1 MRLKRAGKTAL
12 GILIA
17 ALVWIA
23 MVPCMFTPLGVLFP
37 LPFIYLSHRRNM
49 WWGVGAYALATAA
62 YMLLLGTLA
71 AVWAGLGILPFL
83 VALRLIREK
92 RPMMGSVLILAGT
105 SLVSMLLGVL
115 VLSLATGQ
123 SLIPY
128 LEGVIRAYLSG
139 DSLPAVLRDPLLRMI
154 DLASN
159 GTALLTAEQS
169 LELYRPIEAGDL
181 PRLMEG
187 AVEAASL
194 LLYRSLPYFLMFW
207 ALVCGVA
214 CWTAPVFLL
223 RRAGLDVAV
232 LPQFSRWALPKRIGF
247 GLFVLVV
254 VSLLGYWVGIPGFM
268 VVYYTLSQLFL
279 LAYGLQG
286 LAVISFLLRRW
297 RVPLAGRVPVE
308 IICWLLFACLLP
320 VLGVAEQFFQIRQQ
334 LTMRDL

>member
-23 MVPCMFTPLGVLFP
+23 MVPCMFALGVLFA
-37 LPFIYLSHRRNM
+37 LPIYLSHRRNM
-49 WWGVGAYALATAA
+49 WWGVGAYALVSAA

-169 LELYRPIEAGDL
+169 LELYDRFEAGAAPAGGGRGRSGFPAAVSFPALFPDVL
-181 PRLMEG
+181 GAGMRRGLLDGAGISVAPGGPGCSGAATVLPLGFAQANRLWAVRVGGRFAFGILGGHPRLYGGVLYAVPIVLAGLRIAGVGGDFLPAAALAG
-187 AVEAASL
+187 AVGGARSRGDHLLVAFCLPITGAGGSGTVFPNPAA
-194 LLYRSLPYFLMFW
+194 
-207 ALVCGVA
+207 
-214 CWTAPVFLL
+214 
-223 RRAGLDVAV
+223 
-232 LPQFSRWALPKRIGF
+232 
-247 GLFVLVV
+247 
-254 VSLLGYWVGIPGFM
+254 
-268 VVYYTLSQLFL
+268 
-279 LAYGLQG
+279 
-286 LAVISFLLRRW
+286 
-297 RVPLAGRVPVE
+297 
-308 IICWLLFACLLP
+308 
-320 VLGVAEQFFQIRQQ
+320 
-334 LTMRDL
+334 